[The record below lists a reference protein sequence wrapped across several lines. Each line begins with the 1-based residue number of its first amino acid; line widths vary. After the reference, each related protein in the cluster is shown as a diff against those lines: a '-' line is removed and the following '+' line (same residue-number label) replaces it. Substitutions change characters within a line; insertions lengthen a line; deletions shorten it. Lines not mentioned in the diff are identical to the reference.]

1 MDPKELH
8 LANVGDC
15 KAVMIRN
22 GEPVNLNIE
31 HRANNETERKSV
43 ESRGGFV
50 FEKKGKNTTRYMVLG
65 SLELT
70 RSIGD
75 QAYKK
80 YISCEP
86 DIIDYQFH
94 EDDEYLVLGSDG
106 FWNEAN
112 EQELCESIKRLGNT
126 DDLSKALVDEIV
138 KKKNYSIDNITL
150 LVVDVKKYVGL
161 KQEM

>member
-1 MDPKELH
+1 MEIKP
-8 LANVGDC
+8 
-15 KAVMIRN
+15 
-22 GEPVNLNIE
+22 
-31 HRANNETERKSV
+31 T
-43 ESRGGFV
+43 
-50 FEKKGKNTTRYMVLG
+50 
-65 SLELT
+65 
-70 RSIGD
+70 
-75 QAYKK
+75 KK